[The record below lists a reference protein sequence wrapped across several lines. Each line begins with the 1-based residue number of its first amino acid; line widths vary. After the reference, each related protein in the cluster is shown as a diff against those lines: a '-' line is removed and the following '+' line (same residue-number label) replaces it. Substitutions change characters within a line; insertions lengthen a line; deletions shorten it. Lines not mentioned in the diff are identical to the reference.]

1 MGKDLLRNGRAMET
15 TDSELYDAVEAL
27 ATAIALIAS
36 YSDREQAA
44 RVWTLIKKI
53 EGDYLAGGMAR
64 NTLEF
69 VRERVAES
77 MRVPHE

>member
-1 MGKDLLRNGRAMET
+1 MET

-44 RVWTLIKKI
+44 RVTLIKKI
-53 EGDYLAGGMAR
+53 EGDYPAGGMAR